1 MKLTLGFS
9 PCPNDTFMFDALV
22 HNKIDTEGLE
32 FEVVLSDVEQLNQW
46 ALKSKLDLTKLSFN
60 AFRYCVND
68 YSLLDSGSALGR
80 NCGPLLIKNPQTEL
94 TKESLIAIP
103 GKYTT
108 ANLLLDLAFP
118 NFQNKQE
125 VLFSEIEEK
134 VLKNEVDAGLIIHE
148 NRFTYQ
154 NRGLEKV
161 IDLGEFWEQK
171 TSLPIPL
178 GGIFIKGNF
187 TKDIKKKVERVLK
200 RSVEFAFSNPR
211 RAKRSP
217 LHQYPQPLD
226 VASSMAIITSGLYGH
241 FASIVAPGLAIAA
254 FSLAINSILSPNI
267 SVCSNEISVKIVKSA

>member
-60 AFRYCVND
+60 AFRYCVKD
-68 YSLLDSGSALGR
+68 YSLLESGSALGR
-80 NCGPLLIKNPQTEL
+80 NCGPLLIKNPKTEL

-108 ANLLLDLAFP
+108 ANLLLELAFP

-125 VLFSEIEEK
+125 VMFSEIEEK
-134 VLKNEVDAGLIIHE
+134 VLKNEVEAGLIIHE

-178 GGIFIKGNF
+178 GGIFIRENF
-187 TKDIKKKVERVLK
+187 TIEIKKKVERVLK
-200 RSVEFAFSNPR
+200 RSVEFAFSNPTSSSDYVKYNAQELDEKVIKSHIDLYVNEFSVSLGEEGR
-211 RAKRSP
+211 NAIQMLQD
-217 LHQYPQPLD
+217 LHQNR
-226 VASSMAIITSGLYGH
+226 
-241 FASIVAPGLAIAA
+241 IVD
-254 FSLAINSILSPNI
+254 
-267 SVCSNEISVKIVKSA
+267 

>member
-60 AFRYCVND
+60 AFRYCIKD
-68 YSLLDSGSALGR
+68 YTLLDSGSALGR
-80 NCGPLLIKNPQTEL
+80 NCGPLLIKNLQTEL

-103 GKYTT
+103 GIYTT
-108 ANLLLDLAFP
+108 ANLLLELAFP
-118 NFQNKQE
+118 NFQNKKE

-154 NRGLEKV
+154 DRGLEKV

-178 GGIFIKGNF
+178 GGIFIRGNF
-187 TKDIKKKVERVLK
+187 TTEIKKKVERVLK
-200 RSVEFAFSNPR
+200 RSVEFAFSNPTSSSDYVKCNAQELDEKVIKSHIDLYVNEFSVSLGEEGR
-211 RAKRSP
+211 NAIQMLQD
-217 LHQYPQPLD
+217 LHQNR
-226 VASSMAIITSGLYGH
+226 
-241 FASIVAPGLAIAA
+241 IVD
-254 FSLAINSILSPNI
+254 
-267 SVCSNEISVKIVKSA
+267 

>member
-60 AFRYCVND
+60 AFRYCVKD
-68 YSLLDSGSALGR
+68 YSLLESGSALGR
-80 NCGPLLIKNPQTEL
+80 NCGPLLIKNPKTEL

-108 ANLLLDLAFP
+108 ANLLLELAFP

-125 VLFSEIEEK
+125 VMFSEIEEK

-154 NRGLEKV
+154 DRGLEKV

-178 GGIFIKGNF
+178 GGIFIRENF
-187 TKDIKKKVERVLK
+187 TIEIKKKVERVLK
-200 RSVEFAFSNPR
+200 RSVEFAFSNPTSSSDYVKYNAQELDEKVIKSHIDLYVNEFSVSLGEEGR
-211 RAKRSP
+211 NAIQMLQD
-217 LHQYPQPLD
+217 LHQNR
-226 VASSMAIITSGLYGH
+226 
-241 FASIVAPGLAIAA
+241 IVD
-254 FSLAINSILSPNI
+254 
-267 SVCSNEISVKIVKSA
+267 

>member
-60 AFRYCVND
+60 AFRYCVKD
-68 YSLLDSGSALGR
+68 YSLLESGSALGR
-80 NCGPLLIKNPQTEL
+80 NCGPLLIKNPKTEL

-103 GKYTT
+103 GIYTT
-108 ANLLLDLAFP
+108 ANLLLELAFP

-154 NRGLEKV
+154 DRGLEKV

-178 GGIFIKGNF
+178 GGIFIRENF
-187 TKDIKKKVERVLK
+187 TIEIKKKVERVLK
-200 RSVEFAFSNPR
+200 RSVEFAFSNPTSSSDYVKYNAQELDEKVIKSHIDLYVNEFSVSLGEEGR
-211 RAKRSP
+211 NAIQMLQD
-217 LHQYPQPLD
+217 LHQNR
-226 VASSMAIITSGLYGH
+226 
-241 FASIVAPGLAIAA
+241 IVD
-254 FSLAINSILSPNI
+254 
-267 SVCSNEISVKIVKSA
+267 